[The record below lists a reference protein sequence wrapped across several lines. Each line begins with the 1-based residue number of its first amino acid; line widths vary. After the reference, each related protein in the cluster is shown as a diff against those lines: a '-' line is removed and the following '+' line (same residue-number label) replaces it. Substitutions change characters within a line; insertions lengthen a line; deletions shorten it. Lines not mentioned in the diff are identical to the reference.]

1 MPAGDDLT
9 RLLAA
14 TAAGDAVASEALLDQ
29 VHGELVM
36 LARCHMSNERPG
48 HTLQA
53 TALVSE
59 AWLRLAGD
67 GAPFANRAHFFAAAA
82 EAMRRILIEHARA
95 RGRVKRGGRARRVP
109 LAGVDLAGEVQL
121 DQVLA
126 VDEAIERLEQRD
138 PELAKLVRL
147 RFYAGL
153 DVRETASALDVSERT
168 VRREWAL
175 ARAFLAKELGADRGG

>member
-67 GAPFANRAHFFAAAA
+67 GAPFANRAHFVAAAA